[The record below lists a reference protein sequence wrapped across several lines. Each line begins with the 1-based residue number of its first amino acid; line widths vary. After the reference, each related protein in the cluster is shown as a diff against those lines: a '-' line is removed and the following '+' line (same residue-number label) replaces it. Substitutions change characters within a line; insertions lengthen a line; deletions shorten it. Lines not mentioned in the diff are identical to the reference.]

1 MTAALAQSTG
11 ELAALDPNDPGR
23 TRVLQD
29 QGEPTA
35 GVQGRLHAAGND
47 GHAGRPV
54 QSLPPSTKYPRAHRS
69 GCKAVIRVYIVNSTF
84 GGASGQGNN
93 CSNGGTV
100 RPTPNP
106 ELVGAPLRI
115 RRGSKAR
122 DPAECQVRL

>member
-84 GGASGQGNN
+84 GGASGQLQQLFQRW
-93 CSNGGTV
+93 NGAAH
-100 RPTPNP
+100 PQP
-106 ELVGAPLRI
+106 GARRRAATYSPRI
-115 RRGSKAR
+115 EGAGSG
-122 DPAECQVRL
+122 